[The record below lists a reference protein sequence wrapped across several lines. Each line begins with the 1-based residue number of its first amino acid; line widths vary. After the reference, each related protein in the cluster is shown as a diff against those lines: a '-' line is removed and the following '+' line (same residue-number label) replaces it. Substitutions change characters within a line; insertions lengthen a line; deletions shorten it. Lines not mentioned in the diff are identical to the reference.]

1 MRLHRNRR
9 YLSIL
14 SELCIFNTFSAAD
27 IVYKAIIRDIA
38 ILPFIY
44 SIHSRWY
51 TLCIPLLVRGQKVNF
66 CSIIAFSL
74 ILIIE
79 TIRGTYARSRKDE
92 RNTRGISHF
101 FLPHDSY
108 LGIPQAFYQVSD
120 PDSIWFIDPRGRWKW
135 AKNDRLW
142 TTYPT
147 FDGSST
153 FKSINWSSI
162 GLVDP
167 LNCFWT
173 KLWVSYSSNNA
184 IQNHL
189 NCFIKHF
196 HVSQV
201 WFYPPITQSKFNF
214 QNTKKNSLKIF

>member
-1 MRLHRNRR
+1 MPVAEKMKEIPGV
-9 YLSIL
+9 YLTSFATWIMWFILRHPTGIL
-14 SELCIFNTFSAAD
+14 SSDSDTFHM
-27 IVYKAIIRDIA
+27 
-38 ILPFIY
+38 
-44 SIHSRWY
+44 IH
-51 TLCIPLLVRGQKVNF
+51 G
-66 CSIIAFSL
+66 
-74 ILIIE
+74 E
-79 TIRGTYARSRKDE
+79 
-92 RNTRGISHF
+92 
-101 FLPHDSY
+101 
-108 LGIPQAFYQVSD
+108 
-120 PDSIWFIDPRGRWKW
+120 PRGRWKW

-214 QNTKKNSLKIF
+214 QNTKKSFKNHSKTIRKSFRKSFKNHSKIIRNDFTKSHEMIPTYNTIKSYFQN

>member
-1 MRLHRNRR
+1 MPVAEKMKEIPGVYLTSFCHMIHTQASHRHFIK
-9 YLSIL
+9 Y
-14 SELCIFNTFSAAD
+14 
-27 IVYKAIIRDIA
+27 
-38 ILPFIY
+38 PFHMIHG
-44 SIHSRWY
+44 HSRTDWR
-51 TLCIPLLVRGQKVNF
+51 P
-66 CSIIAFSL
+66 
-74 ILIIE
+74 
-79 TIRGTYARSRKDE
+79 
-92 RNTRGISHF
+92 
-101 FLPHDSY
+101 
-108 LGIPQAFYQVSD
+108 YQC
-120 PDSIWFIDPRGRWKW
+120 WKW

-173 KLWVSYSSNNA
+173 KLWVSYSSNNT

-201 WFYPPITQSKFNF
+201 WFSPYNPIESIFKIQKMV
-214 QNTKKNSLKIF
+214 KIFQKSFEIT

>member
-1 MRLHRNRR
+1 MRHKKLRLHRNRR

-38 ILPFIY
+38 ILPFLYRI
-44 SIHSRWY
+44 R
-51 TLCIPLLVRGQKVNF
+51 TLCTPLLVRGQKVNF

-120 PDSIWFIDPRGRWKW
+120 PDSI
-135 AKNDRLW
+135 
-142 TTYPT
+142 
-147 FDGSST
+147 
-153 FKSINWSSI
+153 
-162 GLVDP
+162 
-167 LNCFWT
+167 
-173 KLWVSYSSNNA
+173 
-184 IQNHL
+184 
-189 NCFIKHF
+189 
-196 HVSQV
+196 
-201 WFYPPITQSKFNF
+201 
-214 QNTKKNSLKIF
+214 

>member
-1 MRLHRNRR
+1 MPVAEKMKEIPGVYLTSFCHMIHTQASHRHFIK
-9 YLSIL
+9 Y
-14 SELCIFNTFSAAD
+14 
-27 IVYKAIIRDIA
+27 
-38 ILPFIY
+38 PFHMIHG
-44 SIHSRWY
+44 HSRTDWR
-51 TLCIPLLVRGQKVNF
+51 P
-66 CSIIAFSL
+66 
-74 ILIIE
+74 
-79 TIRGTYARSRKDE
+79 
-92 RNTRGISHF
+92 
-101 FLPHDSY
+101 
-108 LGIPQAFYQVSD
+108 YQC
-120 PDSIWFIDPRGRWKW
+120 WKW

-201 WFYPPITQSKFNF
+201 WFYPPIPNQNPIKTQFSKYKKEFAENIPKIIRNIF
-214 QNTKKNSLKIF
+214 TKSHEIVLIYNPIKSYF

>member
-1 MRLHRNRR
+1 MRHKKLRLHRNRR
-9 YLSIL
+9 YHSIF

-38 ILPFIY
+38 ILPYLYRI
-44 SIHSRWY
+44 SSRHNISCT
-51 TLCIPLLVRGQKVNF
+51 TLYMIVPPDCNIPSSVLGQKVNF

-120 PDSIWFIDPRGRWKW
+120 PDSI
-135 AKNDRLW
+135 
-142 TTYPT
+142 
-147 FDGSST
+147 
-153 FKSINWSSI
+153 
-162 GLVDP
+162 
-167 LNCFWT
+167 
-173 KLWVSYSSNNA
+173 
-184 IQNHL
+184 
-189 NCFIKHF
+189 
-196 HVSQV
+196 
-201 WFYPPITQSKFNF
+201 
-214 QNTKKNSLKIF
+214 